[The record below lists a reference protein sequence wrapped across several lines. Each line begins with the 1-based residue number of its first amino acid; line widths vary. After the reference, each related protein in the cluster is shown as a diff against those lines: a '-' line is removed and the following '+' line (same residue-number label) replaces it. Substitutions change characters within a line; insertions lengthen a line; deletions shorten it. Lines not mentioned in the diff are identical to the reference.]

1 MLTDVVQFRS
11 CPLAHPGRDTRFG
24 RFPLSGTPAKPQKE
38 RSDGTKQTV
47 GQMTGNTSRSL
58 PSEIP
63 GACSKK
69 RHIGPAHRLPDG
81 LKLAEIGQK
90 VKFSQ

>member
-1 MLTDVVQFRS
+1 
-11 CPLAHPGRDTRFG
+11 
-24 RFPLSGTPAKPQKE
+24 
-38 RSDGTKQTV
+38 
-47 GQMTGNTSRSL
+47 MTGNASRSL
-58 PSEIP
+58 PFEIP

-69 RHIGPAHRLPDG
+69 RHIGPAHSLPDG